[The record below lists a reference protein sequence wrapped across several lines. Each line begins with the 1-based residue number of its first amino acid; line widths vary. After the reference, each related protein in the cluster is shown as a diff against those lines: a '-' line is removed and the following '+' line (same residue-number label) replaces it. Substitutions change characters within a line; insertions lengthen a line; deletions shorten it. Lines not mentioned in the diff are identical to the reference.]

1 MIEAYQQR
9 FVALEVF
16 YLGWRYHGF
25 ASQCET
31 DGTVEVQHMLSYS
44 LTSASSGLL
53 DLRCVT
59 SLLLSQLLLHPIVVL
74 TNNESRSSN
83 MAAPTADMHH
93 LFP

>member
-31 DGTVEVQHMLSYS
+31 EGTVEVCCMLSHR
-44 LTSASSGLL
+44 LI
-53 DLRCVT
+53 R
-59 SLLLSQLLLHPIVVL
+59 VVL
-74 TNNESRSSN
+74 SNLWKALVPIWRLQQQTCTNLSS
-83 MAAPTADMHH
+83 PQTGHSCK
-93 LFP
+93 